1 VRFKRVTP
9 DRKRKSRRD
18 GGSESIDEVFESG
31 YPQAEWVREKT
42 RKRAPRTAVTH
53 MLSTAVER
61 GVDSEKDLQIA
72 LFLLGTGC

>member
-31 YPQAEWVREKT
+31 YPQAEWVREKP
-42 RKRAPRTAVTH
+42 RKRGSPTAVTH

-61 GVDSEKDLQIA
+61 GVDAEKYLQIA
-72 LFLLGTGC
+72 VFCRG